1 MAVLGVDES
10 MSEAQLM
17 CPFLSKM
24 THCILLTRDTLASKL
39 LCKTKSFLAH
49 NIIIIIS
56 LKQFPVSPS

>member
-24 THCILLTRDTLASKL
+24 THCILLTRDTLAKIVNCYVKL
-39 LCKTKSFLAH
+39 NPF
-49 NIIIIIS
+49 
-56 LKQFPVSPS
+56 SPITLS